1 MNSNQKG
8 AKRHHKGLRLWTH
21 ERALASLPYVASVVR
36 SLREHRL
43 EAQQQRTRARRLADR
58 PGRPDRA
65 TMIAHQEALKEA
77 QRAETRFDE
86 ALKELQTLGV
96 TCLDAVKGQ
105 ALFPFVQKKRL
116 AWFLFDLFDAEPVRF
131 WRYQDDPAD
140 VRRAIGKEEE
150 DVSGTLLA

>member
-8 AKRHHKGLRLWTH
+8 AKRHTKGLRLWTH
-21 ERALASLPYVASVVR
+21 ERALAALPYVASVIR

-43 EAQQQRTRARRLADR
+43 EAQQQRTHGRRLADR

-65 TMIAHQEALKEA
+65 TMIAHQEALKDA
-77 QRAETRFDE
+77 SRAEVRFDE

-96 TCLDAVKGQ
+96 TCLDAIKGQ
-105 ALFPFVQKKRL
+105 ALFPFVHNKRL
-116 AWFLFDLFDAEPVRF
+116 AWFLFDLFDSEPLRF

-140 VRRAIGKEEE
+140 VRRPVGEEEE
-150 DVSGTLLA
+150 DTTGTLLA